1 MKTQISLAI
10 DKPCSE
16 KFQNFKKTNAG
27 GFCNSCSKEVVDFTK
42 MSSNEIIAYL
52 KKNQS
57 FTCGV
62 FNKTQLS
69 NTLEKET
76 QKNKWQFSALAS
88 VGFSILSLFSVD
100 AILAQK
106 KQNNIEIKQVKTP
119 ITVKGIVSEKSDPL
133 HGVNILLQGT
143 NIGTETDFDG
153 KFTFPIIL
161 KKGDVLIFSYLGFE
175 TKKVTIDAKNGLQ
188 KVTLDV
194 KFELDSCILM
204 GAVAVKKIYTSK
216 KKS

>member
-106 KQNNIEIKQVKTP
+106 
-119 ITVKGIVSEKSDPL
+119 
-133 HGVNILLQGT
+133 
-143 NIGTETDFDG
+143 TE
-153 KFTFPIIL
+153 
-161 KKGDVLIFSYLGFE
+161 
-175 TKKVTIDAKNGLQ
+175 Q
-188 KVTLDV
+188 
-194 KFELDSCILM
+194 C
-204 GAVAVKKIYTSK
+204 
-216 KKS
+216 